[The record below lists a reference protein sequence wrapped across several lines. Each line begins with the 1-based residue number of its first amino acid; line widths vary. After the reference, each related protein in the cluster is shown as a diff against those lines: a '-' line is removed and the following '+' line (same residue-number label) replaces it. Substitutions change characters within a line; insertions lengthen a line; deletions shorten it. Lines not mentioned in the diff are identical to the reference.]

1 MLRHHL
7 TSRNPFTQHPGAGSS
22 TATAVVITP
31 LGQARVHM
39 LANRRSTDE
48 WRIMDDLCADKV
60 PWSQAVP
67 EAESDPTFHT
77 SVGFGLFLI
86 SQSSSLVLVR
96 NYLILP

>member
-1 MLRHHL
+1 
-7 TSRNPFTQHPGAGSS
+7 
-22 TATAVVITP
+22 
-31 LGQARVHM
+31 
-39 LANRRSTDE
+39 
-48 WRIMDDLCADKV
+48 MDDLCADKV